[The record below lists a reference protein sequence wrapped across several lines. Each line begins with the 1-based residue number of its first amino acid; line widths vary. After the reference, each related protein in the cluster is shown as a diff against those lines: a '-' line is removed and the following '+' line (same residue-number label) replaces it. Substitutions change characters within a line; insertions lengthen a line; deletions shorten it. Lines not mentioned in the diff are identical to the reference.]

1 MSKKVKDLTLEEIKE
16 LCTEHYPVCKKNGK
30 KCPMFKTTINCDQ
43 IMSIIRSA
51 LRHNHDALEEE
62 IEIVSCVQQHDK
74 ICNFCIYYGYYDGV
88 PICKHGSDIVEA
100 ANLIKLPYC
109 PFKDK
114 NNKQVLEGCID
125 QTTDILKKLANKCLE
140 QIENLKKNIDE
151 GDNNE

>member
-1 MSKKVKDLTLEEIKE
+1 MKVKELTLEQIKE

-51 LRHNHDALEEE
+51 LRHNPDALEEE
-62 IEIVSCVQQHDK
+62 IEIVSCVQQYDK
-74 ICNFCIYYGYYDGV
+74 ICEFCIYYGYYDGV

-114 NNKQVLEGCID
+114 NNKQVLEGRSD
-125 QTTDILKKLANKCLE
+125 QITDVLKKLANKCLE
-140 QIENLKKNIDE
+140 QTENLKKNKDE